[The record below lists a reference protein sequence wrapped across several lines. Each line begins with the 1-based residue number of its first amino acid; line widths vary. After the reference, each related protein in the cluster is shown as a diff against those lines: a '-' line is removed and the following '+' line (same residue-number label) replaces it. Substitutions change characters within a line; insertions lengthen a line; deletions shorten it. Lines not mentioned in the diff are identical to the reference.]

1 MAVGS
6 FQISTSLLIA
16 FSVSFSL
23 QLSITLFLFII
34 NKHQHLSTEAQTY
47 ATSMRFCSSSVATS
61 RSSSTS
67 SLLSFN
73 ASTSSS
79 ALLAPTTSHIST
91 LDNNLLFSMFFTCIL
106 KLCLFISLPPLSIHN
121 RSCLSIYPRT
131 FLSLSNENFTTFCSL
146 LASICAYV

>member
-1 MAVGS
+1 
-6 FQISTSLLIA
+6 
-16 FSVSFSL
+16 
-23 QLSITLFLFII
+23 
-34 NKHQHLSTEAQTY
+34 
-47 ATSMRFCSSSVATS
+47 MRFCSSSVATS

-79 ALLAPTTSHIST
+79 AVLAPTTSHIST

-121 RSCLSIYPRT
+121 RSFLSIYPRT
-131 FLSLSNENFTTFCSL
+131 FLSLSNETSQHFVLFLLPFVLVCRQLKYPRFRGVAQNFWSGGLGHHRNSRRQLRHPQFCFCICNGSL
-146 LASICAYV
+146 DFI

>member
-1 MAVGS
+1 
-6 FQISTSLLIA
+6 
-16 FSVSFSL
+16 
-23 QLSITLFLFII
+23 
-34 NKHQHLSTEAQTY
+34 
-47 ATSMRFCSSSVATS
+47 MRFSSSSVATS

-121 RSCLSIYPRT
+121 RSFLFIYPLT
-131 FLSLSNENFTTFCSL
+131 FLSLSNKTFTTFSSL
-146 LASICAYV
+146 LASICAYVWATQVPQIQGCCPKLLVRGARTPLHFS